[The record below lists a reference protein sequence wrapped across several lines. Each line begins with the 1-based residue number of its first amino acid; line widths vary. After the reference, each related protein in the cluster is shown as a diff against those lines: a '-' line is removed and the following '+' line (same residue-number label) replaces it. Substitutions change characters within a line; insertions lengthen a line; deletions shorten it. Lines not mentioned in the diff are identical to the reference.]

1 MRRPRRR
8 SRRGAAAMTA
18 QLELPLSFV
27 PEAVRGH
34 GLRTAHV
41 APLVGRRIGQGKQF
55 WSGRVPASHAWAY
68 PYIAMA
74 DAGTTWATITLD
86 CDHRQAMGAG
96 LSALPPVNW
105 MIRTQRG
112 GHLTWCL
119 ADPVAKHKAARAAPE
134 QYLAAVS
141 EYYAAAV
148 CADPAFGG
156 MGRNPT
162 HRDAETIWGR
172 EEPYSLDQLANVVP
186 FGWQRPLVATT
197 AVGRNVDLFQTGLRW
212 AGKRAN
218 ASLPVL
224 PALHAVNAEV
234 AALHG
239 KPPLPDAEVGDVA
252 RSIERYRERWARQG
266 HKPSWLARQAARG
279 RKGGRPRLYEPGRE
293 PWTLAGVSRATWYRR
308 RKREILANTVNHP
321 LGGPCSPPL
330 SLERRL

>member
-1 MRRPRRR
+1 MW
-8 SRRGAAAMTA
+8 S
-18 QLELPLSFV
+18 
-27 PEAVRGH
+27 H
-34 GLRTAHV
+34 GLRAAHV

-74 DAGTTWATITLD
+74 DAGATWATITLD
-86 CDHRQAMGAG
+86 CDDRQAMGAG
-96 LSALPPVNW
+96 MFDLPPVNW

-148 CADPAFGG
+148 SADPGFGG

-162 HRDAETIWGR
+162 HRDAKTIWGR

-197 AVGRNVDLFQTGLRW
+197 AIGRNVDLFQTGLRW
-212 AGKRAN
+212 AGRQVN
-218 ASLPVL
+218 AGLPVL

-234 AALHG
+234 AAMHG

-266 HKPSWLARQAARG
+266 HKPSWLARQAARARMQIG
-279 RKGGRPRLYEPGRE
+279 RARKDSAAPDGSNEALRPWDAEGI
-293 PWTLAGVSRATWYRR
+293 SRRTWYRR
-308 RKREILANTVNHP
+308 RAAKRGTVANTVI
-321 LGGPCSPPL
+321 GGPGATPSSSSPAPAPGPGVAL
-330 SLERRL
+330 ASPESRSLAS